1 MAESPKTILRVE
13 PQMIPALRAEFRS
26 AVDQLTAA
34 LAVVNRQGYLPAPWL
49 GDETSAD
56 TAAHYTR
63 RALDG
68 PNSSYQALVAYRDE
82 LSRALQTLQQMEENY
97 VLNEG
102 EDATRWGRKA

>member
-1 MAESPKTILRVE
+1 MAESPQSILRVE
-13 PQMIPALRAEFRS
+13 PKRIPALRAEFRS

-34 LAVVNRQGYLPAPWL
+34 LAVLNRQGYLPAPWL

-68 PNSSYQALVAYRDE
+68 PNSSYQQLIAYRDE
-82 LSRALQTLQQMEENY
+82 LSRAMQTLEQIEDHY
-97 VLNEG
+97 RRTEG
-102 EDATRWGRKA
+102 DNAALWGRKA